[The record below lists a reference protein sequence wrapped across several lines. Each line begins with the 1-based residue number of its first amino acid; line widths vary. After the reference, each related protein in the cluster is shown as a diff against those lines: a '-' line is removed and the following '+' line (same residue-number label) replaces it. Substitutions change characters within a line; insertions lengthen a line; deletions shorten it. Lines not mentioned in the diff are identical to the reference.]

1 MILEINF
8 ESDEPIY
15 LQLRNRI
22 IEGIAQKKL
31 CPGDILPSVR
41 IMAADLGINLHTVNK
56 SYNLLKKDGFII
68 VHKRKGVLINSLEK
82 MQDADFTN
90 ELEESFKPIIS
101 EAICKGITK
110 ENIQKICDKVY
121 NNMKGDDQCS
131 E

>member
-8 ESDEPIY
+8 ESEEPIY

-31 CPGDILPSVR
+31 CPGESLPSVR
-41 IMAADLGINLHTVNK
+41 VMAAELGINLHTVNK

-68 VHKRKGVLINSLEK
+68 IHKRKGVLINHLEK
-82 MQDADFTN
+82 MQDSDFTI
-90 ELEESFKPIIS
+90 EFEESLKPLIA
-101 EAICKGITK
+101 EAICKGIEK
-110 ENIQKICDKVY
+110 EKIQEICDKVY
-121 NNMKGDDQCS
+121 NIMKGDKSCP

>member
-68 VHKRKGVLINSLEK
+68 TAFVMSDKRLKSLVPV
-82 MQDADFTN
+82 F
-90 ELEESFKPIIS
+90 F
-101 EAICKGITK
+101 
-110 ENIQKICDKVY
+110 
-121 NNMKGDDQCS
+121 
-131 E
+131 